1 MKVFRSL
8 FAVSALVLGLAA
20 APAFAAD
27 TYTLDPNHTFVSF
40 EYFHGGFS
48 HMNGKFMN
56 AVGTVTLD
64 DANPA
69 ASSVEVTFAIAGVNT
84 GVVKLDDHLKSPDFF
99 DAANFPTATFKST
112 TVALTGADTA
122 DVTGDLTIH
131 GVTKPVT
138 LHVKLNKRADDKS
151 KSGFSATGSILRSD
165 FGVGKFAPMVSD
177 QIDLYIEAEAKK

>member
-1 MKVFRSL
+1 MKILASL
-8 FAVSALVLGLAA
+8 LAASALFA

-27 TYTLDPNHTFVSF
+27 TYKLDPNHTAVTF

-48 HMNGKFMN
+48 HMTGKFMN
-56 AVGTVTLD
+56 ADGAVTVD

-69 ASSVEVTFAIAGVNT
+69 ASSVTVSFAIDGINT
-84 GVVKLDDHLKSPDFF
+84 GVPALDTHLKSPDFF
-99 DAANFPTATFKST
+99 DAAQFPTATFKST
-112 TVALTGADTA
+112 AVAVTGTDSA

-151 KSGFSATGSILRSD
+151 KIGFSATGSIIRSE
-165 FGVGKFAPMVSD
+165 FGVGRFAPGVSD
-177 QIDLYIEAEAKK
+177 QIDLYIETEAKK